1 MLVRPCSGCGFGNE
15 LDDVWCG
22 GCARALAPRSDRL
35 AAVQAPVA
43 AVSRARAAAVVPAAV
58 VPAAVGPATPDT
70 LPALLLAINRGGAT
84 TAAVDDVQDQ
94 DALDALFG
102 EQP

>member
-15 LDDVWCG
+15 LDDAWCG
-22 GCARALAPRSDRL
+22 GCARALAPRSDRP
-35 AAVQAPVA
+35 AAVQAPA
-43 AVSRARAAAVVPAAV
+43 AVESRARAAAVVPA
-58 VPAAVGPATPDT
+58 TPDT
-70 LPALLLAINRGGAT
+70 LPSLLLAINRGGAT
-84 TAAVDDVQDQ
+84 TPAVNDVQDQ